1 MYTIRVHYVISCL
14 FRFIELY
21 VQYTRSL
28 VQICTSVAIGRIL
41 IIQMQERHYAV
52 HSWLRRRP
60 RRRPRRPIWQVI
72 AAITPIRRPRVADN
86 EKL

>member
-1 MYTIRVHYVISCL
+1 MSSILAVSYKYVRV
-14 FRFIELY
+14 
-21 VQYTRSL
+21 L
-28 VQICTSVAIGRIL
+28 VLIIKVGVAVGRVL

-52 HSWLRRRP
+52 DSWLRRRP
-60 RRRPRRPIWQVI
+60 RRRPRRPIWRVI